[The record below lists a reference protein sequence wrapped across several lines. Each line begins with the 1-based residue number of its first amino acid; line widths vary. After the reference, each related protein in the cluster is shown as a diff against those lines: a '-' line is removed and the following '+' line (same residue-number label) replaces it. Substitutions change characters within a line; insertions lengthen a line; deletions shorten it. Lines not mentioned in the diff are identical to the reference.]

1 MANWFKIHET
11 DLDETRMRY
20 AMSKLPAVWPVWTAL
35 LMECCKHKSDT
46 FPWGSDEQ
54 ELFGFS
60 DRLKISIPVVSQAV
74 GILEE
79 TGYIKIEGNSLK
91 VLRWNEKQND
101 YLIRK
106 KRGDYDNRGE
116 SPIIADTIGKAQVK
130 ERRGEEIKEIKEST
144 TPPVPPKVALPP
156 TSPVN
161 PTDFERVR
169 DELCSLYGKK
179 PGTMEINDQDAL
191 QGVMRRDGVL
201 EEWEK
206 IKSLRVR
213 KGPQYF
219 PHTIAKLLGDWDGAV
234 QKANIPDAPKINP
247 TTGKPVNPNW
257 YADAELKSM
266 ERKIK
271 SADEFERL
279 DKLFRLRED
288 DPEAYKKKMK
298 EDEEAFEKSL
308 GGFNKLKNNGN
319 A

>member
-1 MANWFKIHET
+1 MRSDSSSERVRKYREKRKET
-11 DLDETRMRY
+11 LRET
-20 AMSKLPAVWPVWTAL
+20 LPKQTCNA
-35 LMECCKHKSDT
+35 
-46 FPWGSDEQ
+46 
-54 ELFGFS
+54 
-60 DRLKISIPVVSQAV
+60 I
-74 GILEE
+74 EE
-79 TGYIKIEGNSLK
+79 NRVDKNRIE
-91 VLRWNEKQND
+91 
-101 YLIRK
+101 
-106 KRGDYDNRGE
+106 
-116 SPIIADTIGKAQVK
+116 
-130 ERRGEEIKEIKEST
+130 
-144 TPPVPPKVALPP
+144 TPPSGVQGGDVPPLSKQSPNIVR

-179 PGTMEINDQDAL
+179 PGTMTVNDQDAL

-257 YADAELKSM
+257 YAEAELKSM

-298 EDEEAFEKSL
+298 EDAEAFEKSL